1 MRAAGPAARPPHPF
15 FELQAHT
22 FDMLP
27 ACLIFLDGDGPADP
41 LVARE
46 RRYVFPCRPCLR
58 VGCKRLSEIRWE
70 VMYNSFGDSNSCHS
84 VISLCVSLRAHDLL
98 RTFIVSQS

>member
-1 MRAAGPAARPPHPF
+1 MWAAGPAARPPHSLF
-15 FELQAHT
+15 KLRAHP

-27 ACLIFLDGDGPADP
+27 PCLIFLYGDGPADP

-58 VGCKRLSEIRWE
+58 VGGERLSEISRE
-70 VMYNSFGDSNSCHS
+70 VMYDSSGNSKGCHG
-84 VISLCVSLRAHDLL
+84 V
-98 RTFIVSQS
+98 TSQEEAA